1 MKPVQKVEGMTNG
14 MAAGSGQQQQQ
25 QGAGLS
31 DISAQV
37 QQYQQF
43 LGERVGGVRSV
54 NTRGNWGN
62 TLLYHLGVYSIWYQ

>member
-1 MKPVQKVEGMTNG
+1 MQKVEGMTNG
-14 MAAGSGQQQQQ
+14 MAAGSGQQQQQQ

-43 LGERVGGVRSV
+43 LGEGVGGVRSV
-54 NTRGNWGN
+54 NTRGIWGN
-62 TLLYHLGVYSIWYQ
+62 TLLYRLVVYIK

>member
-1 MKPVQKVEGMTNG
+1 MCTYLTSGVLNPPPRLKPVQKVEGMTNG
-14 MAAGSGQQQQQ
+14 TAAGSGQQQ

-43 LGERVGGVRSV
+43 LGEGRSLF
-54 NTRGNWGN
+54 RKD
-62 TLLYHLGVYSIWYQ
+62 